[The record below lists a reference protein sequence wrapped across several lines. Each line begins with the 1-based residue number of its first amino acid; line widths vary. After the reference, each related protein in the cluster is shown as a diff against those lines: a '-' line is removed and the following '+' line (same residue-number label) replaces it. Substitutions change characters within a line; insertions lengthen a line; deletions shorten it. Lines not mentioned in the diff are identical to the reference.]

1 MFRAVHV
8 LCVFVCV
15 SVSSCIVCVPFLEYE
30 CRYAS
35 ISVCSILESVCIFRI
50 RVCYIVSLC
59 VFYFYNVCVFLCMC
73 VVLHCVYVYV
83 YVCVLR

>member
-1 MFRAVHV
+1 MFFVSVFLCSHFCVSVFMFRAVHV
-8 LCVFVCV
+8 HCVFVCV

-35 ISVCSILESVCIFRI
+35 ISVCSILESMCIFRI

-59 VFYFYNVCVFLCMC
+59 VLVFYF
-73 VVLHCVYVYV
+73 
-83 YVCVLR
+83 